1 MKCVICKKQGA
12 NNCMDTQVQEDGSCS
27 GIAFHNWCLE
37 KECKEE
43 EEVQTFIDG
52 GITMVEVK
60 QDE

>member
-1 MKCVICKKQGA
+1 
-12 NNCMDTQVQEDGSCS
+12 MDTQVQEDGSCS

-43 EEVQTFIDG
+43 EEIQTFIDG